1 MCIYAQQ
8 ILDLLFPNA
17 TSGALILQI
26 SSFTIIF
33 TILDQTIN
41 GALQGFGKVM
51 VPATAL
57 GVGVIAKLIL
67 NLLLVPIPSIGVNG
81 AAIGSV
87 VCHMVAFTIAINVLR
102 KNIKLDLGVKKFIIK
117 PVIATAIMAICSYFI
132 FMVLNGIIAQKL
144 ATLIAMLFAVIIY
157 VASLIALK
165 IFTKEEMHMIPYGKK
180 IYQILEKHG
189 IY

>member
-1 MCIYAQQ
+1 MCIYSQQ
-8 ILDLLFPNA
+8 ILNLLFPNA

-57 GVGVIAKLIL
+57 GIGVFTKLIL
-67 NLLLVPIPSIGVNG
+67 NLLLVPIPWIGVNG

-87 VCHMVAFTIAINVLR
+87 ACHMVAFTIAINVLR
-102 KNIKLDLGVKKFIIK
+102 KNIKLDLGIKKFIIK
-117 PVIATAIMAICSYFI
+117 PIIATLIMAICSYFI
-132 FMVLNGIIAQKL
+132 FMLLNGIIAERL
-144 ATLIAMLFAVIIY
+144 ATIIAMLFAVIIY
-157 VASLIALK
+157 IVALVALK

-180 IYQILEKHG
+180 IYEFLEKRG